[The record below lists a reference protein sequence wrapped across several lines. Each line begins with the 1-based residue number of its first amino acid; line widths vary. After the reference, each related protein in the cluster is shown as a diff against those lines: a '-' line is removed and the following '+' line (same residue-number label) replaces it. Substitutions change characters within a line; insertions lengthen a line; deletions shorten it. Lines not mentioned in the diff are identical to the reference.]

1 LQAKKIISFYV
12 ALLCCIGCGRQD
24 ATPPFYSSATFVL
37 DGTHNIPKIGSP
49 VSSTT
54 LLLTSKEIPTT
65 PPLAIPGADTET
77 FAIAQGKD
85 IIIGSPRSSRILAH
99 STDSSNIT
107 ELLADSSH
115 IYAIHLNGTIESYLI
130 DGKLQWHSATASFPK
145 SGSVLFHGSIVLL
158 SDSIITSIATI
169 DGSPKWEYN
178 TTLSPISACV
188 NWKSDVFY
196 IALSN
201 NNPALADSIVMFK
214 ANGNISSRFG
224 FATTRITSNL
234 CIAGDNIAFGYLSG
248 ADTAAT
254 RRTAHLSV
262 WNLASATPQLKWKQH
277 LLYIPSTV
285 SYNGKLIISGGF
297 RETEGEI
304 VSGIDAFHPDDS
316 ATVWRRRFTYPLVS
330 TLTVSASYAYIPF
343 TFTSQATVPT
353 KTVLSIIDLSD
364 GKTQSEFNIPGAEAG
379 FVQGVGMPVDGML
392 TYADRSQP
400 KVYFLKP

>member
-1 LQAKKIISFYV
+1 MQAKKVISFCV
-12 ALLCCIGCGRQD
+12 ALLCCIGCSKQD
-24 ATPPFYSSATFVL
+24 APPPFYSSATFVL
-37 DGTHNIPKIGSP
+37 DGTHNIPKIGAP

-54 LLLTSKEIPTT
+54 ITLASKEAPTT
-65 PPLAIPGADTET
+65 PPLSIPGADTET

-85 IIIGSPRSSRILAH
+85 IIIGSPRSSRILAR
-99 STDSSNIT
+99 STDSSNII

-130 DGKLQWHSATASFPK
+130 DGKLQWHSATPSFPK
-145 SGSVLFHGSIVLL
+145 PGSVLFHGSLILL
-158 SDSIITSIATI
+158 SDSVVTSLATG
-169 DGSPKWEYN
+169 DGSQKWKYN

-188 NWKSDVFY
+188 SWKFDVLY
-196 IALSN
+196 VALSN
-201 NNPALADSIVMFK
+201 NNPALADSIVTLK
-214 ANGNISSRFG
+214 ANGNIFARFG

-248 ADTAAT
+248 ADTAAA
-254 RRTAHLSV
+254 RRTTHLSV

-285 SYNGKLIISGGF
+285 SYNGKMIISGGF

-304 VSGIDAFHPDDS
+304 VSGIDAFHIDDS

-330 TLTVSASYAYIPF
+330 TLTVSSSYAYIPF
-343 TFTSQATVPT
+343 TFSTQATVPT

-364 GKTQSEFNIPGAEAG
+364 GKTQSEFNIPDAEAG

-392 TYADRSQP
+392 SYADRSQS